1 MTKSQLGP
9 RETAIRYVLF
19 AILSTIANIA
29 TQELAIRISP
39 VEPLTVSILAGT
51 IVGFALKYVLD
62 KLYVFAD
69 SYDGR
74 AGEARKIM
82 LYGAFSVLTTM
93 IFWGFELAAWRIW
106 QTNTAK
112 YAGAV
117 LGLAIGYAAKYA
129 LDRRY
134 VFRGRSP

>member
-1 MTKSQLGP
+1 
-9 RETAIRYVLF
+9 
-19 AILSTIANIA
+19 
-29 TQELAIRISP
+29 
-39 VEPLTVSILAGT
+39 
-51 IVGFALKYVLD
+51 
-62 KLYVFAD
+62 
-69 SYDGR
+69 
-74 AGEARKIM
+74 M

-134 VFRGRSP
+134 VFRGRSL